1 MVLGVDI
8 TGEFLRII
16 LTVKIDIEAS
26 ILFFIR
32 IKRNSNMGVAA
43 TNFKNLYGAQIVNP
57 YNYFKKAL
65 NRRSIEL

>member
-16 LTVKIDIEAS
+16 LTVKIDIQAS

-32 IKRNSNMGVAA
+32 IKRNSNISNGWVLLPPTSKFCMV
-43 TNFKNLYGAQIVNP
+43 Q
-57 YNYFKKAL
+57 
-65 NRRSIEL
+65 

>member
-32 IKRNSNMGVAA
+32 IKRNSNRGVAA
-43 TNFKNLYGAQIVNP
+43 TNFKNLYGAQMLIHTITS
-57 YNYFKKAL
+57 K
-65 NRRSIEL
+65 RR